1 MPQFLSIFETNIEC
15 TCISCEKYLSKL
27 HVSRLLIRTFAGG
40 VYVERLPLQVFL
52 TQINNGGNYVTYA
65 YICTNKKPTVE
76 KMDLIR
82 IENITK
88 RYSGHTALD
97 DVSLAIPEGSIYGLL
112 GPNGA
117 GKTTLLRIINRIIA
131 PDSGRVLL
139 NGKEITADE
148 IGHIGYM
155 PEERG
160 LYKKMKLGEQA
171 VFFARIKG
179 LSHKEATQK
188 ARMWFDKFGIQDWWD
203 KKVGDLS
210 KGMAQKVQFI
220 VTVLHEPKLLI
231 FDEPFSGFDP
241 INANL
246 LKEEILALRDKGATI
261 IFSTHNMSSVE
272 ELCDHI
278 TLINKSRNILSG
290 NVEEIRHS
298 HGTGIFEI
306 SYLGNESGLLGAIQG
321 KCSVLETSESH
332 IGINR
337 AKIHIDGDDN
347 IRSVIAAA
355 NENVAL
361 RSFSEVIPTMNDIFI
376 RAVNE
381 KL

>member
-1 MPQFLSIFETNIEC
+1 
-15 TCISCEKYLSKL
+15 
-27 HVSRLLIRTFAGG
+27 
-40 VYVERLPLQVFL
+40 
-52 TQINNGGNYVTYA
+52 
-65 YICTNKKPTVE
+65 
-76 KMDLIR
+76 MDLIR

-97 DVSLAIPEGSIYGLL
+97 NVSLSIPEGSIYGLL

-117 GKTTLLRIINRIIA
+117 GKTTLLRIINRIIT
-131 PDSGRVLL
+131 PDAGRVLL
-139 NGKEITADE
+139 GGKEMTAEDVA
-148 IGHIGYM
+148 HIGYM

-179 LSHKEATQK
+179 LSRREATQK
-188 ARMWFDKFGIQDWWD
+188 AKAWFEKFGIQDWWD
-203 KKVGDLS
+203 KKIGDLS

-272 ELCDHI
+272 EVCDHI
-278 TLINKSRNILSG
+278 TLIDKSRNILSG

-298 HGTGIFEI
+298 HGTNIFEL
-306 SYLGNESGLLGAIQG
+306 SYRGNEQQLLGTLTD
-321 KCSVLETSESH
+321 KCSVLETQASP

-337 AKIHIDGDDN
+337 AKIHIADDSEV
-347 IRSVIAAA
+347 RAVIAAV
-355 NENVAL
+355 NESVEL

-376 RAVNE
+376 RAVEHNV
-381 KL
+381 